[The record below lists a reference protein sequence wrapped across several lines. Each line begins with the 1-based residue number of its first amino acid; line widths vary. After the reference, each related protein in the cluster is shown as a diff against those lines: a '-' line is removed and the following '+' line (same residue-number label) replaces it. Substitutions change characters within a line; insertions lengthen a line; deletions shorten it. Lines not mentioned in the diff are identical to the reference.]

1 MVKII
6 LKMKKEDLK
15 LFLIII
21 SLLVLNFFLFLGV
34 KEVLALWQEPSSPPA
49 NQPPGPVLINP
60 ESPQLGDIQLN
71 GSAVFGKRVTIGSTT
86 LSSEYQLKVAGTSS
100 LEGDLYLGTSGS
112 ESGGNLLAQGKGI
125 FENGFYALGGL
136 IELGSTETDI
146 TKITGQLCLNE
157 DCVSSWSEVRGEYG
171 TCGNGILEDG
181 EECDKGVIPDTCIT
195 LGYKGGTLRCNYDC
209 TYDTSRCST
218 PDRKIIFVTGGTVAN
233 SSMTNGTTTGKIQIK
248 RNGIEFLGRD
258 AANMICQEL
267 AEQAHLQGTFW
278 AWLSGEEDGTPYSP
292 DSYFNKSSVAYY
304 NMAGFKLADNWTD
317 LITKDA
323 WGFFLEPGGLIAY
336 DENGNSVPLEDVWT
350 GTDTDGTAISP
361 YCSDSDGNAWHS
373 EDGGKDGVVGNTGHS
388 MKEWTNNTATSC
400 DTPCHL
406 YCVQQ

>member
-1 MVKII
+1 
-6 LKMKKEDLK
+6 MKKEDLK

-21 SLLVLNFFLFLGV
+21 SLLVLNFFLFLGI
-34 KEVLALWQEPSSPPA
+34 KEVLADWQGPSGSPPA

-60 ESPQLGDIQLN
+60 ENPQLGDIRLN

-100 LEGDLYLGTSGS
+100 LEGDLYLGDPSSGS
-112 ESGGNLLAQGKGI
+112 NGNLLAQGKGI

-146 TKITGQLCLNE
+146 TKITGELCLND
-157 DCVSSWSEVRGEYG
+157 DCVSSWSEVRGGYG

-181 EECDKGVIPDTCIT
+181 EECDKGAIPDTCFT
-195 LGYKGGTLRCNYDC
+195 LGYSGGTLRCKDDC
-209 TYDTSRCST
+209 TYDTSWCYT
-218 PDRKIIFVTGGTVAN
+218 PEQKIIFVTGGTVAD
-233 SSMTNGTTTGKIQIK
+233 SSMENGKTTGRIYIK

-278 AWLSGEEDGTPYSP
+278 AWLSNSSGTFYPNL
-292 DSYFNKSSVAYY
+292 YFNQY
-304 NMAGFKLADNWTD
+304 NHWY
-317 LITKDA
+317 KDTQ
-323 WGFFLEPGGLIAY
+323 GNLIANHWADLTNGDIENSISV
-336 DENGNSVPLEDVWT
+336 DENGNSLSSGECVWT
-350 GTDTDGTAISP
+350 NTDASGNFLTTDCLGWSWEW
-361 YCSDSDGNAWHS
+361 S
-373 EDGGKDGVVGNTGHS
+373 GVSGRTGATD
-388 MKEWTNNTATSC
+388 KNKAGWTNNIDTSC
-400 DTPCHL
+400 GTSCHL